1 MYPKVRIFAFL
12 KHIDLFGHV
21 QTLHCV
27 ANIVVHTTI
36 PRLYMIKF
44 VEQSVYMGRI
54 DAPLNILKT

>member
-21 QTLHCV
+21 QTLHTI

-36 PRLYMIKF
+36 HPLYMIKF
-44 VEQSVYMGRI
+44 VERSVYMERI